1 MKTYI
6 SCYSKPLSEFSIPFE
21 DKKHSTYGRK
31 EIDCWLY
38 QLKRTFPFSAK
49 DFHIKEHFSED
60 GKLKVKF
67 WEVVLEYE
75 DTESQRERAFALVD
89 ELPYDWDYKSREF
102 LGPDYFNYI
111 MRLKCPKDFPDPIDP
126 FQKEADHT
134 GSN

>member
-102 LGPDYFNYI
+102 LGSDYFNYI

-126 FQKEADHT
+126 FQKEEDHI